1 MAWFSRDVA
10 FSFVD
15 AKIRIVWSIM
25 PDRFEFR
32 ASPNNGQS
40 DQFVHAV
47 LPKVEW
53 RELEKVSREV
63 INYFFV
69 SLSNKMK

>member
-1 MAWFSRDVA
+1 MAWFSRDFAV
-10 FSFVD
+10 SFVD
-15 AKIRIVWSIM
+15 ATIRSFWSIM
-25 PDRFEFR
+25 HDRFEFR

-53 RELEKVSREV
+53 RELENGSREV